1 MPAPGKRNVNK
12 LIYHSTTV
20 SYRVV
25 VGRAFHDWRA
35 APGAASKA
43 PYADFVRYWFGLQ
56 GKKVDSARKM
66 FVKRSSELA
75 TKQDKGENVSL
86 CGAPKKR
93 VMHGSLVRSGAR
105 RRITCQQGPRP
116 RAGFIREALFD
127 WFVDIRSAVACRIPP
142 KFVLRHAERMADA
155 CVKDMARTGC
165 FFPMP
170 KLDRKWLK
178 RWQRDYCVLELSIDP
193 PVRPPPVTPASAN
206 PVRAIEGGASAK
218 RGTQPTWHTT
228 HNRAHSTQL
237 VEVTFRKPNKRYK
250 CAWTTLADRVTMTM
264 KNVYFARALIFE
276 LFGHDPEII
285 GLDQTPI
292 YMNEQGSRKDG
303 TLELMGVPEVKL
315 KENCALTRQRVSVL
329 TRCSSWTASALQEG
343 GPPIEVLFKGK
354 TKRVLNNISV
364 PPDVNISLAFA
375 PKGSYRSCNMVDYL
389 EKYLEPW
396 TAERADKGDWKI
408 LLLDSYRAHW
418 SEDIERCCWL
428 RGYLVLYHYGNTTG
442 VMQVNDTHV
451 HAPFKRLFVAF
462 EADSFAE
469 KAMRDPGDI
478 GRDRHEANKKRVPTT
493 LLAPSIPP
501 GTIAPLGP
509 QRSLHH
515 RSLPAKQVSPLFYPG
530 KRDRDPR
537 AERQR
542 GYRGV
547 GQDLRG
553 RGLDPLC
560 HGRSNHFPPQGGAPF
575 PLRGEDPGPPRP
587 RPAPPPPPAMKV

>member
-1 MPAPGKRNVNK
+1 M
-12 LIYHSTTV
+12 
-20 SYRVV
+20 
-25 VGRAFHDWRA
+25 
-35 APGAASKA
+35 
-43 PYADFVRYWFGLQ
+43 
-56 GKKVDSARKM
+56 ARK
-66 FVKRSSELA
+66 
-75 TKQDKGENVSL
+75 
-86 CGAPKKR
+86 
-93 VMHGSLVRSGAR
+93 SGA
-105 RRITCQQGPRP
+105 G
-116 RAGFIREALFD
+116 
-127 WFVDIRSAVACRIPP
+127 
-142 KFVLRHAERMADA
+142 
-155 CVKDMARTGC
+155 
-165 FFPMP
+165 
-170 KLDRKWLK
+170 
-178 RWQRDYCVLELSIDP
+178 ELSIRVLGPEQAFFGKRCGIGSWTSGTLSRVASHLNLSFDKRSGWPTRVSKTWPERVASFRCRRSTRSGYNAGSGIIAYSSFLSIP
-193 PVRPPPVTPASAN
+193 PFDPPPVTPASAN

-237 VEVTFRKPNKRYK
+237 AEVTFRKPNKRYK
-250 CAWTTLADRVTMTM
+250 CAWPKLADRVTMTM

-292 YMNEQGSRKDG
+292 YMNEQGSRMDG
-303 TLELMGVPEVKL
+303 TLEIMGVPEVKL

-396 TAERADKGDWKI
+396 TAERADKGEWKI

-418 SEDIERCCWL
+418 SEDIERCCWQ

-462 EADSFAE
+462 EAPSFAE
-469 KAMRDPGDI
+469 KAMSDPGDI

-553 RGLDPLC
+553 RGLDPVC
-560 HGRSNHFPPQGGAPF
+560 HGGSNHFPPQGGAPF

-587 RPAPPPPPAMKV
+587 RPAPPPPPVMKV